1 MYNLCLLKI
10 GDINITVSSLHPLRS
25 IQQDLTQDVKQ
36 PDAIKYTH
44 EVSNKIFFYMTRR
57 ISSDRNN
64 FFDSPMIRDLP
75 PNSQRTT
82 TPVKMIFQLTD
93 FILPSKVCQKIH
105 LNQYSSHNYCI
116 QGKSANMSYYQPL
129 GSRIMYSIYCVNMV
143 VHQVYRY
150 ICYINGRKGE

>member
-1 MYNLCLLKI
+1 MKMYNFCLLKI

-36 PDAIKYTH
+36 PDAIKYIH

-93 FILPSKVCQKIH
+93 FILPSKS
-105 LNQYSSHNYCI
+105 LLENSSQINTVLAFL
-116 QGKSANMSYYQPL
+116 KS
-129 GSRIMYSIYCVNMV
+129 
-143 VHQVYRY
+143 
-150 ICYINGRKGE
+150 

>member
-1 MYNLCLLKI
+1 MIKTEFPHQSLMYIYYSKKLKNKSQLYKALMKMYNLCLLKI

-36 PDAIKYTH
+36 PDAIKYIH

-57 ISSDRNN
+57 ISSDRNY

-93 FILPSKVCQKIH
+93 FILPSKS
-105 LNQYSSHNYCI
+105 LLENSSQINTVLAFL
-116 QGKSANMSYYQPL
+116 KS
-129 GSRIMYSIYCVNMV
+129 
-143 VHQVYRY
+143 
-150 ICYINGRKGE
+150 

>member
-1 MYNLCLLKI
+1 MIKTEFPHQSLMYIYYSKKLKNKSQLYKALMKMYNLCLLKI

-36 PDAIKYTH
+36 PDAIKYIH

-93 FILPSKVCQKIH
+93 FILPSKS
-105 LNQYSSHNYCI
+105 LLENSSQINTVLAFL
-116 QGKSANMSYYQPL
+116 KS
-129 GSRIMYSIYCVNMV
+129 
-143 VHQVYRY
+143 
-150 ICYINGRKGE
+150 